1 MNLGINSK
9 SKEVLVKDYSSKLT
23 QALLGSSPSEL
34 LVILD
39 GTYIYCQ
46 KSSNYGFQRKTY
58 SMHKYRNLIKPMM
71 LVTTTGYIID
81 IFGPYPGNKNDA
93 TIIKELVNEK
103 AEFNEFLSTGE
114 LAVIVDR
121 GFRDCIELFAD
132 KNIPC
137 HMPSITSQKQLETV
151 EANRTRLVTKCRWP
165 VEAINGQ
172 LKTRF
177 RFLDHVVQN
186 ASLYNV
192 MDDVKIAGALLNY
205 TYKPLVSDEDDP
217 SIARKMLSLVNK
229 PNRLLNLVKERNFDA
244 QRKPFTKLDSSQIPD
259 FPVLSL
265 VESKNITLGSYQLK
279 QSLSYIAQHLNEND
293 NKGYIIEVYKE
304 PSEYIVRARIR
315 SRHQS
320 QAKYLVY
327 VQYDPTKPGD
337 SAIQEWCCR
346 CRNGL
351 RTVGCCS
358 HIASLIYYL
367 AYGRYRDDPHPAV
380 ELVNIFPEIPPV
392 YEESDED

>member
-1 MNLGINSK
+1 M
-9 SKEVLVKDYSSKLT
+9 T

-39 GTYIYCQ
+39 RTYIYCQ
-46 KSSNYGFQRKTY
+46 KSSNYGFQKKIQ
-58 SMHKYRNLIKPMM
+58 SMHKYRNLVKQMI

-81 IFGPYPGNKNDA
+81 IFGPYPCNKNDSA
-93 TIIKELVNEK
+93 IIKELVNEK

-132 KNIPC
+132 KIITC

-151 EANRTRLVTKCRWP
+151 EANRTRLVTKSRWP
-165 VEAINGQ
+165 VEAINEQ

-192 MDDVKIAGALLNY
+192 MDDVKVASALLNY

-217 SIARKMLSLVNK
+217 SFARKMRPLVNK
-229 PNRLLNLVKERNFDA
+229 PNRLINLVKERNLDA
-244 QRKPFTKLDSSQIPD
+244 QRKPFTKLDSSQIAD

-265 VESKNITLGSYQLK
+265 IELKNITLGSNQLK
-279 QSLSYIAQHLNEND
+279 QSLSYIAHHLNEND

-304 PSEYIVRARIR
+304 PSEYIVGARIR

-327 VQYDPTKPGD
+327 VKYDPTKPGGF
-337 SAIQEWCCR
+337 AIQEWCYQCN
-346 CRNGL
+346 NGL
-351 RTVGCCS
+351 RTVECCS

-367 AYGRYRDDPHPAV
+367 AYVRCRDDLHPAV
-380 ELVNIFPEIPPV
+380 ELVNIFPEIKV
-392 YEESDED
+392 K